1 MKVQCHWKLYHY
13 RFKINLEGEVGKFC
27 KSGLSTIL
35 ENWTTHPART
45 HPALLEKKLH
55 RVSHPEEI
63 WGHQFQLGVLRG
75 P

>member
-1 MKVQCHWKLYHY
+1 MS
-13 RFKINLEGEVGKFC
+13 LEIIPLHIQNKFGGRSWEILQ
-27 KSGLSTIL
+27 KWGGLSTIL
-35 ENWTTHPART
+35 ENWATHPART